1 MNDIQAALKNSYDI
15 IWKNFTD
22 RDDYKTLIEDRKT
35 TRKVYYDLINRVFKS
50 FTNPIVLELGCGT
63 GIDINNVYE
72 SNRNIKPFASDILPQ
87 SVSIGRQVS
96 QSLNNHIKFF
106 VGDTLILPIRD
117 NQVDIVFSQGL
128 VEHFENPLTV
138 IKEQA
143 RVLKKGGCLII
154 NVPQKYTGYTLMKK
168 KKMKHNQW
176 DLGWETE
183 FSYKDL
189 TEFGNR
195 LGLSEV
201 GVCGYQYWKSWKEPA
216 FVLRDLYDKFHR
228 RNPFKNY
235 KLFVV
240 LRNCYERFWEKI
252 EQKWGNY
259 FLQNIIIVFQKKNYE
274 DTSR

>member
-1 MNDIQAALKNSYDI
+1 MNDTQAALKNSYDI

-35 TRKVYYDLINRVFKS
+35 TRKVYYDLINRIFKS

-72 SNRNIKPFASDILPQ
+72 SNSNIRPFASDILPQ

-117 NQVDIVFSQGL
+117 NQLDIVFSQGL
-128 VEHFENPLTV
+128 VEHFKNPLTV
-138 IKEQA
+138 IKEQT

-183 FSYKDL
+183 FSYKEL
-189 TEFGNR
+189 VEFGNQP
-195 LGLSEV
+195 GLSEV
-201 GVCGYQYWKSWKEPA
+201 EVCGYQYWKSWKEPV
-216 FVLRDLYDKFHR
+216 FVIKDLIDKFFR
-228 RNPFKNY
+228 RIPLEKVKPLANFQQAYNALIK
-235 KLFVV
+235 
-240 LRNCYERFWEKI
+240 KI
-252 EQKWGNY
+252 EVKWGHY
-259 FLQNIIIVFQKKNYE
+259 FLQNIVVIFKK
-274 DTSR
+274 